1 MQSRQMKIHLKN
13 TDVYKIIPNVFEDLE
28 VPVKEI
34 NIYSFKKIK
43 KKYFNLH
50 YFRLR
55 GKNLMI
61 KIKKRV
67 NR

>member
-34 NIYSFKKIK
+34 NIYSFKKDK
-43 KKYFNLH
+43 KEIL
-50 YFRLR
+50 
-55 GKNLMI
+55 
-61 KIKKRV
+61 
-67 NR
+67 